1 MLLLAWSF
9 GAELSENSLVR
20 MANFLTATRL
30 LLTIPVAWGIAV
42 ADLLTGLTLF
52 SFILLALIT
61 DYFDGIVARAT
72 KTASTRGQLFDHG
85 TDFIFVT
92 GGLIGCVY
100 AGIINPY
107 LPALIVVAFSQYV
120 LDSYFLFR
128 QKDLKMSFL
137 GRWNGIFYFVPL
149 VTVAFSR
156 LGLGQDFTDV
166 MEQITAAI
174 AWLLLASTIASII
187 DRSLAP
193 MRRIEH

>member
-1 MLLLAWSF
+1 
-9 GAELSENSLVR
+9 
-20 MANFLTATRL
+20 MANFLTAVRL

-42 ADLLTGLTLF
+42 ADLLAGLTLL
-52 SFILLALIT
+52 SFILLAVIT

-72 KTASTRGQLFDHG
+72 KTISTRGQLFDHG
-85 TDFIFVT
+85 TDFIFIT
-92 GGLIGCVY
+92 AGLIGCVY

-128 QKDLKMSFL
+128 QKNLKMSFL
-137 GRWNGIFYFVPL
+137 GRWNGIFYFIPL

-156 LGLGQDFTDV
+156 LSLGQDFTDV
-166 MEQITAAI
+166 MEQITAII

>member
-1 MLLLAWSF
+1 
-9 GAELSENSLVR
+9 

-52 SFILLALIT
+52 SFILLALLT

-137 GRWNGIFYFVPL
+137 GRWNGIFYFIPL
-149 VTVAFSR
+149 ITVAFSR
-156 LGLGQDFTDV
+156 LDLGQDFTDL
-166 MEQITAAI
+166 MEQITAII

-193 MRRIEH
+193 MRRIGH